1 MGNQGWTSGGGGGEA
16 VSSTERATGVTTQC
30 ADGEPFLVGSGIAS
44 PGPNPGDLG
53 ERGDLFEPPGQL
65 SGEG

>member
-30 ADGEPFLVGSGIAS
+30 ADGEPFLVGYGLFRQAAVLRVEGAS
-44 PGPNPGDLG
+44 TLG
-53 ERGDLFEPPGQL
+53 LNTVAG
-65 SGEG
+65 SH